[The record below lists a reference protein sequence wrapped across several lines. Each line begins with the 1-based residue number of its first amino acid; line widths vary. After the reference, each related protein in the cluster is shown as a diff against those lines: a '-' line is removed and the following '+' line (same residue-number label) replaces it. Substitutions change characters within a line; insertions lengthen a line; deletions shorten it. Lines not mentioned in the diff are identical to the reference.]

1 MRTMERSVSVSRREV
16 LAGATAAGLT
26 FLPSRV
32 LGRGGAGKPAG
43 APFSYGGLLSET
55 SALGNIGFLQLGKVL
70 IYDSKAGL
78 FLNNDEANKA
88 LTVSY
93 RQGFTLPV

>member
-1 MRTMERSVSVSRREV
+1 MRTMERSASVSRREV

-26 FLPSRV
+26 FS
-32 LGRGGAGKPAG
+32 
-43 APFSYGGLLSET
+43 
-55 SALGNIGFLQLGKVL
+55 SALGSFGFLQTGKVL

-78 FLNNDEANKA
+78 FLNNDDANKA
-88 LTVSY
+88 LEVSY